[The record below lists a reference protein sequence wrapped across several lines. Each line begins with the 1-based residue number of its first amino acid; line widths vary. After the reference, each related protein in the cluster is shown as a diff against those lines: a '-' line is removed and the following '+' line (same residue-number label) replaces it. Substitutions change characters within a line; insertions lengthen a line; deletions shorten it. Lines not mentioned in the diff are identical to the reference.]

1 MRKFKS
7 PSGAFAMTSLRGKK
21 TKRAQRRPPAS
32 KATSASATPDVAAIR
47 AELHE
52 LADPVG
58 AVHSQRFFKT
68 GPGQYGEG
76 DRFLGLTVPVM
87 RSLVRK
93 YRQLDDASALELLAS
108 PWHEERLVGLLL
120 LVQGYSEGN
129 ESRRE
134 KIHRSYL
141 ANTRHINNW
150 DLVDASAGSIVGRHV
165 DATDIAL
172 LERLAG
178 SDAIWERRIA
188 IVSTFHFIKRNEFGP
203 TLKIARLLL
212 RDSHDLIHKAVGW
225 MLREVGKRDRRAEDA
240 FLKKHYRQ
248 MPRTMLRY
256 AIERHPEK
264 VRKQYLAGTL

>member
-1 MRKFKS
+1 MRNSKS
-7 PSGAFAMTSLRGKK
+7 KSTTPTPS
-21 TKRAQRRPPAS
+21 
-32 KATSASATPDVAAIR
+32 VAAIR

-52 LADPVG
+52 SADPAR

-76 DRFLGLTVPVM
+76 DKFLGLTVPVM
-87 RSLVRK
+87 RGLVRK
-93 YRQLDDASALELLAS
+93 YRELDDASALQLLAS
-108 PWHEERLVGLLL
+108 PWHEERLVGLML
-120 LVQGYSEGN
+120 LVQGYDEGN

-141 ANTRHINNW
+141 ANTRQINNW
-150 DLVDASAGSIVGRHV
+150 DLVDASAGSIVGQHL

-178 SDAIWERRIA
+178 SKDIWERRIA
-188 IVSTFHFIKRNEFGP
+188 IISTFHFIKRNEFGP

-225 MLREVGKRDRRAEDA
+225 MLREVGKRDRAAEDS
-240 FLKKHYRQ
+240 FLKKHYQQ

-256 AIERHPEK
+256 AIERHPEN
-264 VRKQYLAGTL
+264 VRKKYLAGTV

>member
-1 MRKFKS
+1 MQNSKS
-7 PSGAFAMTSLRGKK
+7 KSTAPTPS
-21 TKRAQRRPPAS
+21 
-32 KATSASATPDVAAIR
+32 VAAIR

-52 LADPVG
+52 LADPAR

-76 DRFLGLTVPVM
+76 DKFLGLTVPVM
-87 RSLVRK
+87 RGLVRK
-93 YRQLDDASALELLAS
+93 YRELDDASALELLAS
-108 PWHEERLVGLLL
+108 PWHEERLVGLML
-120 LVQGYSEGN
+120 LVQGYDEGN

-141 ANTRHINNW
+141 ASTRQINNW
-150 DLVDASAGSIVGRHV
+150 DLVDASAGSIVGQHL

-178 SDAIWERRIA
+178 SKDIWERRIA
-188 IVSTFHFIKRNEFGP
+188 IISTFHFIKRNKFGP

-225 MLREVGKRDRRAEDA
+225 MLREVGKRDRAAEDS
-240 FLKKHYRQ
+240 FLKKHYQQ

-256 AIERHPEK
+256 AIERHPEN
-264 VRKQYLAGTL
+264 VRKKYLAGTV